1 MSYVKAFESDT
12 VAAQSYLLKSLEE
25 KTQQQIRL
33 EEILASQ
40 NLEPLTIADICCG
53 SGALSLH
60 LSRMY
65 TNASFTLVDLGGQ
78 ALTIARKV
86 AESFSGD
93 VIKGDVYALSLP
105 SDYYDLVFCWQT
117 LSWIDNPRI
126 ALQEL
131 IRICKPGGRIFCS
144 ALFNTE
150 YDVALLVKAI
160 DHTRAANVRYSYNV
174 LSLQQ
179 VQQWVDAEV
188 RFHRFEMPIDLLKK
202 TRGLGTHTVKCED
215 GRRLQIS
222 GGMLMNWKILEIVK

>member
-1 MSYVKAFESDT
+1 MSYVKAFESDIAT
-12 VAAQSYLLKSLEE
+12 AQAYLLKSLEE

-60 LSRMY
+60 LSRLY
-65 TNASFTLVDLGGQ
+65 SKASFTLVDLGEQ
-78 ALTIARKV
+78 ALSIARKV
-86 AESFSGD
+86 AQPFSGD
-93 VIKGDVYALSLP
+93 VIKGDIYGLSLP
-105 SDYYDLVFCWQT
+105 TDYYDLVFCWQT
-117 LSWIDNPRI
+117 LSWIDEPRQ

-131 IRICKPGGRIFCS
+131 MRICKPGGRVFCS

-179 VQQWVDAEV
+179 VQQWVDGV
-188 RFHRFEMPIDLLKK
+188 THFHRFEMPIDLPKK
-202 TRGLGTHTVKCED
+202 TRGLGTHTVKCDD
-215 GRRLQIS
+215 GSRLQIS